1 MVYPGIIETIF
12 KKLELLRT
20 FWKQLRTL
28 IDAFERYLKPWFES
42 WNCLERFENKEV
54 NWCTRTLYEECGWRR
69 SGEILNVE
77 ICSSLK

>member
-42 WNCLERFENKEV
+42 WNCLEHFESNLG
-54 NWCTRTLYEECGWRR
+54 R
-69 SGEILNVE
+69 
-77 ICSSLK
+77 